1 VRNVRIAKLSEP
13 TTEKQLF
20 SACERSGFRSCYRI
34 VMMDPS
40 EAAGHTDYRRLAQR
54 MGRKL
59 LERRIRKQAGLWARE
74 VHQGKG
80 FFKFEGIIPMDTLVW
95 HALELA
101 GLDQVGKR
109 NFLDVQVVQNEVVLP
124 RLPAPFEGFRMMQLA
139 DLHCDLDPKLIDIII
154 ERIDGLEYDVAVL
167 TGDYHNKIGREH
179 DASLELMGRLVP
191 RIRKPRYAILG
202 NHDFIEKVAF
212 LEAIGLT
219 VLLNECD
226 VIEREG
232 ARLWICG
239 VDDPHFF
246 SAHDLGKARERVP
259 PGDTAILLS
268 HSPETYQEAEKL
280 GYDFMLSGHTHGG
293 QLCLPGGF
301 AIIGNAPVP
310 RRFLAG
316 PWRHGSLVGY
326 TSRGTGASGVPARF
340 NCPAEV
346 TIHTL
351 RRSPANASTEPQ
363 A

>member
-1 VRNVRIAKLSEP
+1 MIE
-13 TTEKQLF
+13 
-20 SACERSGFRSCYRI
+20 
-34 VMMDPS
+34 PS
-40 EAAGHTDYRRLAQR
+40 EAAGHTDYRKLAQR

-59 LERRIRKQAGLWARE
+59 LERRIRKQASLWARE

-80 FFKFEGIIPMDTLVW
+80 FFKFEGIIPMDKLVW

-101 GLDQVGKR
+101 GLDEVGKR
-109 NFLDVQVVQNEVVLP
+109 NFLDVQIVHNEVLLP
-124 RLPAPFEGFRMMQLA
+124 KLPAPFHGFRLMQLA

-154 ERIDGLEYDVAVL
+154 ERIDQLEYDVAVL
-167 TGDYHNKIGREH
+167 TGDYHNKIAREH

-191 RIRKPRYAILG
+191 HIRKPRYAILG

-212 LEAIGLT
+212 LESIGLI
-219 VLLNECD
+219 VLLNECES
-226 VIEREG
+226 IEREG

-246 SAHDLGKARERVP
+246 HAHDLKKARERIP
-259 PGDTAILLS
+259 SGETAILLC
-268 HSPETYQEAEKL
+268 HSPEAYQEAAKL
-280 GYDFMLSGHTHGG
+280 GYAFMLSGHTHGG

-316 PWRHGSLVGY
+316 RWEYGSLVGY

-340 NCPAEV
+340 NCPAEITV
-346 TIHTL
+346 HTL
-351 RRSPANASTEPQ
+351 RAHDGR
-363 A
+363 